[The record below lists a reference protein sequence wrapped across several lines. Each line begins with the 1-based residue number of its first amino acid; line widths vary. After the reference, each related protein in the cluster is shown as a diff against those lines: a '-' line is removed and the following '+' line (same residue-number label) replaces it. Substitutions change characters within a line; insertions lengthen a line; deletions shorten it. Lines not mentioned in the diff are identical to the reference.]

1 MSERADTASQGDPD
15 PQPATR
21 PRQLTE
27 PLANRLRHWRRRFA
41 RRPNAIQTRNGS
53 EPLGFKSTHA
63 HWIVGRDLCLYR
75 QEDFAAIP
83 KNRREAAVALR
94 IPVWSPFEHTGH
106 HCVWSGST
114 AMVWFWDQDAVDIH
128 PADLGL
134 PETETAS
141 ADPASQ
147 TSRVRVLPE
156 SVFQPRHGTGL
167 RLQAC
172 ANGYDL
178 QYWHDDILKDSL
190 WLPQPPDAARIQGF
204 LSQAPIVA
212 DDATAMTLEEPVAS
226 PPAFAPD
233 PWYSPLSPQ
242 AWLIA
247 NERTLVIAGLAIF
260 AAVAAFE
267 EARVWRYHFAHRAA
281 VAELRHIDE
290 ELAPVLDARDELVT
304 LNRRNDFLAGI
315 LNEPS
320 QAELMVRVDR
330 ALPSDSTEFQA
341 WRYQQRDLAMTL
353 SDTTSLD
360 TVAVVSGLQAEPM
373 FKDVQPGRARRE
385 GTEITLNVDPRARQ
399 P

>member
-1 MSERADTASQGDPD
+1 MTEPTSQTAPKDRSFARA
-15 PQPATR
+15 ATF
-21 PRQLTE
+21 TE
-27 PLANRLRHWRRRFA
+27 PLTNHLRRWRRRLA

-53 EPLGFKSTHA
+53 APLTVKSVHA

-75 QEDFAAIP
+75 VEDFAAIP
-83 KNRREAAVALR
+83 RNRREAAVALR
-94 IPVWSPFEHTGH
+94 LPVWSPFQRTGH

-128 PADLGL
+128 APDLGR
-134 PETETAS
+134 PETETAT

-147 TSRVRVLPE
+147 TSRIRILPE

-167 RLQAC
+167 HLQAC

-190 WLPQPPDAARIQGF
+190 WLPQPPDAARVQAF
-204 LSQAPIVA
+204 LGQAAILA
-212 DDATAMTLEEPVAS
+212 DDATSPSLEAPAVS
-226 PPAFAPD
+226 PSTFAPH
-233 PWYSPLSPQ
+233 PWYSPLTPQ

-247 NERTLVIAGLAIF
+247 NERTLVIAGLAFF

-267 EARVWRYHFAHRAA
+267 EARVWRYHFAHQAA
-281 VAELRHIDE
+281 AADLKQIDE

-304 LNRRNDFLAGI
+304 LNRRNAFLAGI

-320 QAELMVRVDR
+320 QAELMVRVHR
-330 ALPSDSTEFQA
+330 ALPSDTTQFQA

-353 SDTTSLD
+353 SDIRSVD
-360 TVAVVSGLQAEPM
+360 TVAVVSGLQADPL
-373 FKDVQPGRARRE
+373 FKDVQPGRAQR
-385 GTEITLNVDPRARQ
+385 GGIEITLNVDPQARQ